1 MSLAGRRR
9 SSGAASGGDGA
20 GAARGSV
27 HGGIAEAVAFGT
39 TVVASLLLFTAFV
52 ALFRRDLGDP
62 AVAAGTF
69 AAAAGAVWL
78 SGRLVRRLGRT
89 SNNAAIAD
97 QAGSAEC

>member
-1 MSLAGRRR
+1 MSLAGPRRA
-9 SSGAASGGDGA
+9 SGAAPGEGGPGGA
-20 GAARGSV
+20 PRSAN
-27 HGGIAEAVAFGT
+27 GGIAEAVAFGT

-62 AVAAGTF
+62 VAAAGAF

-78 SGRLVRRLGRT
+78 LGRLVRRLGLA